1 MAPLTNKK
9 ELLINQLKKSS
20 SKKTEMLKFS
30 FSVNICFKINY
41 GRSIF
46 QIIKLEITKIKIKT
60 VRITSFV

>member
-1 MAPLTNKK
+1 M
-9 ELLINQLKKSS
+9 LIQHDMKSS

-46 QIIKLEITKIKIKT
+46 QIIKVEIAKIKIKT
-60 VRITSFV
+60 VRLTSFV